1 MLFEVFVISVFVL
14 AVVIIILSISIVGPT
29 EVGLVMKRFSLKSLS
44 EDNPVAFSGEAGYQ
58 SELLMPGWRFKLWIL
73 YRVTRHP
80 WVQVPA
86 GEIGVV
92 IAQVGKPL
100 PVGAKSAIYK
110 DVFGNFGNLD
120 DFVNNGGQKG
130 VQRHVLSPGTLAPI
144 HPAGFLVITK
154 KLVYGVPVAP
164 EMQRMM
170 PLTPDKFGLRPD
182 QLNVVRIEP
191 LMHDDRITDTIGI
204 VTTYEGDPLPS
215 GDIAGRI
222 GGFSDITNLE
232 SAETSDP
239 ELMETILASKNNIHN
254 NYQNFQAFLDSGGK
268 IGLQHDPLLYGA
280 YNLNP
285 FLVSTE
291 MVPMLVVEQGQVAVV
306 KSYVGLPSV
315 DISGDA
321 FKFGSIVRP
330 GHRGIWREPM
340 RTGKYPL
347 NPYCYKPEIVTTSIL
362 NLNWAEATSVAH
374 KLDENLQSI
383 IAKSKEG
390 FIFKIDLQVQI
401 HIPDSQAPKVISMVG
416 SENNLVNE
424 VLQAAVGNHFRDT
437 LQALS
442 AVSFIEKRNTIQ
454 VQATQYIEEKLR
466 EYNVETRGVYIQD
479 VELPKDLVVVLTQRE
494 IANQEIETYK
504 KQQAAQTQRVDTE
517 KAKGTADMQAELA
530 KAQVGVD
537 IETNRARQVTIQAD
551 AAKYKKTAEGDGES
565 YYIEKTGTAKGA
577 EIRAVGMARAE
588 AAQQLKNSVGQSG
601 TTLVNVIDALMKGDK
616 KIVPDTMVVGGNLGS
631 IDGLAAS
638 LIKFLGEK
646 NLKV

>member
-1 MLFEVFVISVFVL
+1 MSNI
-14 AVVIIILSISIVGPT
+14 GPT
-29 EVGLVMKRFSLKSLS
+29 EAGLVMRRFSFKRLS

-58 SELLMPGWRFKLWIL
+58 SELLMPGWRFKLWIV
-73 YRVTRHP
+73 YKVTRHP

-110 DVFGNFGNLD
+110 DAFGNFGNLD

-144 HPAGFLVITK
+144 HPAGFLVITRK
-154 KLVYGVPVAP
+154 VVYGVPVAP
-164 EMQRMM
+164 EMQRIM
-170 PLTPDKFGLRPD
+170 PLTPDKFGLKPD

-191 LMHDDRITDTIGI
+191 LMHDDQITDTIGI

-215 GDIAGRI
+215 GDIASRI
-222 GGFSDITNLE
+222 GGFSDITALE
-232 SAETSDP
+232 STDTSDP
-239 ELMETILASKNNIHN
+239 ELMETILASKNDIHN

-285 FLVSTE
+285 FLMSTE

-362 NLNWAEATSVAH
+362 NLNWAEATSAAH
-374 KLDENLQSI
+374 TLDKNLQSI
-383 IAKSKEG
+383 VAKSKEG

-416 SENNLVNE
+416 SESNLVNE

-442 AVSFIEKRNTIQ
+442 AVSFIETRNAIQ
-454 VQATQYIEEKLR
+454 VQATQYIEEKLH

-577 EIRAVGMARAE
+577 EIRAVGIARAE
-588 AAQQLKNSVGQSG
+588 AAEQLKNAVGQSG
-601 TTLVNVIDALMKGDK
+601 TTLVNAIDALMKGDK
-616 KIVPDTMVVGGNLGS
+616 KIVPETMVIGGNLGS

-638 LIKFLGEK
+638 LIKFLGSKE
-646 NLKV
+646 LK